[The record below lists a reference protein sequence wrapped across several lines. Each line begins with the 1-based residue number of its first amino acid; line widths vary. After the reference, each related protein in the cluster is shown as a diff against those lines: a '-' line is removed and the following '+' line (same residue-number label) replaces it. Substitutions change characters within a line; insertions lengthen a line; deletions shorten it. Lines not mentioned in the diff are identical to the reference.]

1 MDSIPKTLENIIVDL
16 SKLPGIGRRT
26 AERLA
31 IFLLE
36 SDSKYLKSFSININS
51 PETIGKVFI
60 KIQ

>member
-1 MDSIPKTLENIIVDL
+1 MDSIPKTLENIISDL

-36 SDSKYLKSFSININS
+36 SDSLFLKSFQ
-51 PETIGKVFI
+51 
-60 KIQ
+60 KI